1 LFPGVAIFFPSK
13 SSSASAARST
23 FIVVAITLPFCQV
36 VAVTIL
42 FSLHTIIAPS
52 WQLAAVV
59 DLRLRQVIWSSSSH
73 SVIIVSAVAQ
83 WQSRCVQRH
92 PVQIASLPAVC
103 HGGCQILLL
112 SAQSCTSCTRPHHPV
127 TDFGLFCPVMLHLEG
142 DQSTFSPLLQ
152 SVGVLFML
160 GRDNLTSHHLHFG
173 PGTWAS
179 I

>member
-1 LFPGVAIFFPSK
+1 LSGRGRDHPLQ
-13 SSSASAARST
+13 SSHHHRALMAARCCCG
-23 FIVVAITLPFCQV
+23 FE
-36 VAVTIL
+36 
-42 FSLHTIIAPS
+42 
-52 WQLAAVV
+52 AAC
-59 DLRLRQVIWSSSSH
+59 QVIWSSSSH